1 MERVKLN
8 GPPGTG
14 KTTAL
19 IDICEQEI
27 SRGRA
32 PWEIVFCSFT
42 KAAAYEARDRAK
54 RRFGGDDDDY
64 RYFATEHSI
73 CYGLLRLT
81 REQVFSRKQLRAFGH
96 RYNYEFTSER
106 DEKDSLKQR
115 YQEGM
120 LKSVADHYEFFVS
133 YMNNRMLPLDAAY
146 REYLRSVGDSPDG
159 FTKSGLET
167 YIERRERYKQ
177 ENNLWSFDD
186 MIRGTLE
193 RRLFPIGARV
203 LILDEAQD
211 CSPLLWEL
219 IRFWSSQVE
228 SYYIGGDPLQT
239 LYFWAGSDPELFYS
253 FPGDEQILG
262 HSYRLTQ
269 EVKGFAE
276 RIVRRT
282 SLPFPDFSPSDRE
295 GVVEHQLLQSI
306 DWDGA
311 GDCFLLARTRWLISL
326 FTDYFLS
333 RGIPFTS
340 ERGHHCPLETTK
352 GRAFYSLFKL
362 ASGERVGNMELATL
376 IKHTGAPFLARGAK
390 KRVRNLVEGMYGLRN
405 LTEMGFTD
413 AFADSLRNGFER
425 IMNRDIEKHERR
437 YLMRVLKRYGHQ
449 VFEEPAK
456 ITITTIHGSKGREK
470 PTVYLCPDLTRKVW
484 DGYTRE
490 RIPETLVFYVGAT
503 RAIDKLVVLRP
514 EQYYSFPLPR

>member
-14 KTTAL
+14 KTSAL
-19 IDICEQEI
+19 VDICEQEMA
-27 SRGRA
+27 RGRA

-42 KAAAYEARDRAK
+42 RAAAHEARDRAK
-54 RRFGGDDDDY
+54 SRFGGEDDDY
-64 RYFATEHSI
+64 RWFATEHSI
-73 CYGLLRLT
+73 CYRQLGLT
-81 REQVFSRKQLRAFGH
+81 RQQVFTKKQLRAFGR
-96 RYNYEFTSER
+96 RYNYDFTGEE
-106 DEKDSLKQR
+106 DKKDSLEQR

-133 YMNNRMLPLDAAY
+133 YMRSRMLPFDAAY
-146 REYLRSVGDSPDG
+146 REFTGGNDIPDG
-159 FTKSGLET
+159 FTKSGLES

-177 ENNLWSFDD
+177 ENHLWSFDD
-186 MIRGTLE
+186 MIVGALE
-193 RRLFPIGARV
+193 RRLFPVGACV

-219 IRFWSSQVE
+219 IKMWSKNVD

-239 LYFWAGSDPELFYS
+239 LYFWAGSSPDLFYS
-253 FPGDEQILG
+253 FPGDEQVLG
-262 HSYRLTQ
+262 HSYRLTRQ
-269 EVKGFAE
+269 VKEFAE
-276 RIVRRT
+276 QIVRRT

-295 GVVEHQLLQSI
+295 GVVERQLLQSI

-333 RGIPFTS
+333 MGIPFTS
-340 ERGHHCPLETTK
+340 ERGHHCPLEMTK

-362 ASGERVGNMELATL
+362 ASGERVSNVELATL
-376 IKHTGAPFLARGAK
+376 VKHTGAPFLARGAK

-413 AFADSLRNGFER
+413 AFMSALRNGFEE
-425 IMNRDIEKHERR
+425 ILCRDIEGYERAYLLRVMRR
-437 YLMRVLKRYGHQ
+437 YGYQ
-449 VFEEPAK
+449 AFEEPSK
-456 ITITTIHGSKGREK
+456 LTITTIHGSKGREK
-470 PTVYLCPDLTRKVW
+470 PTVYLCPDLTRRVW
-484 DGYTRE
+484 DGYARD
-490 RIPETLVFYVGAT
+490 RVPETLVYYVGAT
-503 RAIDKLVVLRP
+503 RAIDKLVVLTPQQRHI
-514 EQYYSFPLPR
+514 FPLPR